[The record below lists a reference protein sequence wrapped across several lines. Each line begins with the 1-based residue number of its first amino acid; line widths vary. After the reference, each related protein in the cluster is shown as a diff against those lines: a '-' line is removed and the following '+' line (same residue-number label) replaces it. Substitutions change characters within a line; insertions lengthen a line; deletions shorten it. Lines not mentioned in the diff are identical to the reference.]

1 MPREIALFGIY
12 MPTLTLL
19 FLICLIVG
27 WGLDR
32 LIAWLGFYQHA
43 WHPILL
49 RVSLFICFYG
59 ALGLYIYY

>member
-1 MPREIALFGIY
+1 MPREIDLLGVY

-19 FLICLIVG
+19 FLATLAVG
-27 WGLDR
+27 WAIDRFIASLD
-32 LIAWLGFYQHA
+32 LYTHA

-59 ALGLYIYY
+59 AVALYVYQ